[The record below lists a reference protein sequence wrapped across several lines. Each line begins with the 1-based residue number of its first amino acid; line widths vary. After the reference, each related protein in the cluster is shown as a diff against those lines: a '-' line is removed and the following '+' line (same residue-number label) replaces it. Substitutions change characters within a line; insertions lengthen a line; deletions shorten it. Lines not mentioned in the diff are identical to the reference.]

1 MSTLLKAR
9 TFTRRRTGATPP
21 SAHAT
26 MPGLMHRVVKVLV
39 ACARALATALG
50 PKLLGGR
57 ATTMFKTG
65 LRTAC
70 TTKFRTLTLAAKL
83 LRLLMPTKL
92 VLHPALVTLPTTT
105 VHLPALRPPLRRAET
120 FTTTR

>member
-1 MSTLLKAR
+1 M
-9 TFTRRRTGATPP
+9 
-21 SAHAT
+21 
-26 MPGLMHRVVKVLV
+26 LV
-39 ACARALATALG
+39 SCAWALATALG
-50 PKLLGGR
+50 PQLLGGR

-70 TTKFRTLTLAAKL
+70 TTKVRTLTLAAKL

-92 VLHPALVTLPTTT
+92 VPHPALVTLPMTT
-105 VHLPALRPPLRRAET
+105 VHQSALRATLRRAET